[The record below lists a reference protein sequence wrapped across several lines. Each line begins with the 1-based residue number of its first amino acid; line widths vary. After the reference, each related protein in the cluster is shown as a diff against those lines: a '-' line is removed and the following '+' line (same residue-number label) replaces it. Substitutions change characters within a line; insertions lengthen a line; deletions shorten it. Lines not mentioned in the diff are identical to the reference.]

1 VSGSPA
7 YLLLFFFLLFDLTG
21 SYAEERSIILATTTS
36 TQDSGLLEMLIP
48 IFERKTGFF
57 VKTIAVGS
65 GQAMALGRR
74 GEADVLLVHS
84 PVDER
89 KFMEEGF
96 GSRRRPVMY
105 NRFLVL
111 GPPEDPAKIRG
122 LLEAKEALRRIASS
136 SALFISRGD
145 GSGTHTKERALWR
158 EACFEPEGRIFY
170 QETGLGMG
178 QTLAI
183 ASEKRGYTICDEAT
197 YLSLRK
203 AIVLDV
209 LCCKRDPLLLNVY
222 HVIEVNPSKWPKV
235 NSRGARL
242 FADFI
247 VSKEGQRLIGT
258 FGVSKFGSP
267 LFFPCAGRGKE
278 FD

>member
-84 PVDER
+84 PVDAR

-158 EACFEPEGRIFY
+158 KACFEPEGRIFY